1 MSELGTV
8 KLPRLL
14 TMAVI
19 AGLSD
24 LRQVLGVGRREAR
37 SAEQT
42 TLEAHPMTTPIW
54 SDAAPSSPEL
64 NEPGWEPRRGPS
76 RRWLPIVL
84 VAVAVV
90 LVGALGAGFLY
101 ASSVDRSVNQNL
113 QREPVLP
120 DETPTGKGAKP
131 RPTKPPTTS
140 ATGAAMNYVLIGSD
154 LANGGVSRSDALMVL
169 HLAADRRSAYLI
181 SFPRDLWVEIPLRG
195 RNKINAAYAFGGASL
210 TVRTLEGLLDV
221 RMDHVVQVDLD
232 GFVDLTTEL
241 GGVRVYNKHPSVSGG
256 YNFPVGWIT
265 VSGEQAEAYVR
276 ERKQLPRGDLD
287 RAERHRAVVQAI
299 LSKGLSGDTI
309 KNPRRFLTFTSGV
322 AKHVTVDEEM
332 TPQVLRKTAL
342 SLRLSPSDIASVQA
356 PVARFG
362 RSPDGQS
369 IDIVDEAQM
378 RKMAEAL
385 REDTM
390 ADYVRAYPE

>member
-1 MSELGTV
+1 
-8 KLPRLL
+8 
-14 TMAVI
+14 
-19 AGLSD
+19 
-24 LRQVLGVGRREAR
+24 
-37 SAEQT
+37 
-42 TLEAHPMTTPIW
+42 MTTPLW
-54 SDAAPSSPEL
+54 PDAAPPSSEP
-64 NEPGWEPRRGPS
+64 NEPGAKPRRRAP

-101 ASSVDRSVNQNL
+101 ASSIDRSVNQNL
-113 QREPVLP
+113 QRERVLP
-120 DETPTGKGAKP
+120 AETPTGKGAKP
-131 RPTKPPTTS
+131 RPTKPPATS
-140 ATGAAMNYVLIGSD
+140 PAGGAMNYVLIGSD
-154 LANGGVSRSDALMVL
+154 VANGGVSRSDALMVL
-169 HLAADRRSAYLI
+169 HLSADRRSAYLI

-241 GGVRVYNKHPSVSGG
+241 GGVRVYNKHPSVSNG

-265 VSGEQAEAYVR
+265 VSGEQAKAYVR

-299 LSKGLSGDTI
+299 LAKGLSGDTV
-309 KNPRRFLTFTSGV
+309 KNPRRFLAFTSEV
-322 AKHVTVDEEM
+322 AQHLTVDEQL

-342 SLRLSPSDIASVQA
+342 SLRLSPADIASIQA

-369 IDIVDEAQM
+369 IDVVDEAQM
-378 RKMAEAL
+378 KQLAKAL
-385 REDTM
+385 REDAM
-390 ADYVRAYPE
+390 AGYVESYPE